1 MRHSEYFVQVALLA
15 QNGDK
20 VAAEK
25 LLREAEHYA
34 QKSVT
39 NHAAL
44 CAKSWAWYLKNPD
57 NAIRCLL
64 EAECNNSDVRSLLE
78 IADTYIE
85 LALHETACKRC
96 IKKAMLAA
104 TDEEGTMRI
113 QEFFSKHSQYKKLKT
128 KGEKW
133 KNLFKKL

>member
-1 MRHSEYFVQVALLA
+1 MRYSEYFVQVALS
-15 QNGDK
+15 
-20 VAAEK
+20 AEK
-25 LLREAEHYA
+25 GDVVEAERLLREAERYS

-44 CAKSWAWYLKNPD
+44 CAKSWLWFLKNPE
-57 NAIRCLL
+57 NAVRCLL

-96 IKKAMLAA
+96 IKKAILAA
-104 TDEEGTMRI
+104 TDEEDSMRL
-113 QEFFSKHSQYKKLKT
+113 QEFFSKHSQYKQI
-128 KGEKW
+128 E
-133 KNLFKKL
+133 NER

>member
-1 MRHSEYFVQVALLA
+1 MRYSEYFVQVALLA

-44 CAKSWAWYLKNPD
+44 CAKAWAWFLKNPD

-113 QEFFSKHSQYKKLKT
+113 QEFFSKHSQYKQIA
-128 KGEKW
+128 EEEE
-133 KNLFKKL
+133 NA

>member
-1 MRHSEYFVQVALLA
+1 MKFSDYFIQVALLA
-15 QNGDK
+15 EKGDFLE
-20 VAAEK
+20 AEH
-25 LLREAEHYA
+25 LLREAERYS
-34 QKSVT
+34 QKSIT

-78 IADTYIE
+78 IAETYIE

-96 IKKAMLAA
+96 IKKAMLTA
-104 TDEEGTMRI
+104 TDEEDQMRL
-113 QEFFSKHSQYKKLKT
+113 QEFFSKYSQYKKI
-128 KGEKW
+128 E
-133 KNLFKKL
+133 NES

>member
-1 MRHSEYFVQVALLA
+1 MRFSEYFVQVALLA
-15 QNGDK
+15 EKGD
-20 VAAEK
+20 VVEAER
-25 LLREAEHYA
+25 LLREAERYS

-57 NAIRCLL
+57 NAVRCLL

-104 TDEEGTMRI
+104 VDEEGAMRL
-113 QEFFSKHSQYKKLKT
+113 QEFFSKHSQYKPIAMENT
-128 KGEKW
+128 NG
-133 KNLFKKL
+133 

>member
-1 MRHSEYFVQVALLA
+1 MRYSEYFVQVALLA
-15 QNGDK
+15 EKGD
-20 VAAEK
+20 VVEAER
-25 LLREAEHYA
+25 LLREAERYS

-96 IKKAMLAA
+96 IKKAILAA
-104 TDEEGTMRI
+104 TDEEGSMRI
-113 QEFFSKHSQYKKLKT
+113 QEFFSKHSQYKPIAMENT
-128 KGEKW
+128 NG
-133 KNLFKKL
+133 

>member
-1 MRHSEYFVQVALLA
+1 MRFSEYFVQVALLA
-15 QNGDK
+15 EKGD
-20 VAAEK
+20 VVEAER
-25 LLREAEHYA
+25 LLREAERYS

-78 IADTYIE
+78 IAETYIE
-85 LALHETACKRC
+85 LELHETACKRC
-96 IKKAMLAA
+96 IKKAILAA
-104 TDEEGTMRI
+104 TDEEGKMRL
-113 QEFFSKHSQYKKLKT
+113 QEFFSKYSNYKKIVEGT
-128 KGEKW
+128 EDD
-133 KNLFKKL
+133 

>member
-1 MRHSEYFVQVALLA
+1 MRFSEYFVQVALLA
-15 QNGDK
+15 EKGD
-20 VAAEK
+20 VVEAER
-25 LLREAEHYA
+25 LLREAERYS

-96 IKKAMLAA
+96 IKKAILAA
-104 TDEEGTMRI
+104 TDEEDQMRL
-113 QEFFSKHSQYKKLKT
+113 QEFFTKHSLYKKI
-128 KGEKW
+128 E
-133 KNLFKKL
+133 NER

>member
-1 MRHSEYFVQVALLA
+1 MRYSEYFVQVALLA

-44 CAKSWAWYLKNPD
+44 CAKAWRWYLDNPD
-57 NAIRCLL
+57 NAIL
-64 EAECNNSDVRSLLE
+64 
-78 IADTYIE
+78 
-85 LALHETACKRC
+85 
-96 IKKAMLAA
+96 
-104 TDEEGTMRI
+104 MRR
-113 QEFFSKHSQYKKLKT
+113 F
-128 KGEKW
+128 EKYE
-133 KNLFKKL
+133 

>member
-1 MRHSEYFVQVALLA
+1 MRYSEYFEQIALLA
-15 QNGDK
+15 EKGD
-20 VAAEK
+20 VVEAER
-25 LLREAEHYA
+25 LLREAERYSL
-34 QKSVT
+34 KSIT

-44 CAKSWAWYLKNPD
+44 CAKAWAWYLKNPD

-64 EAECNNSDVRSLLE
+64 EAECNHSDDVRSLLE
-78 IADTYIE
+78 IAETYIE

-113 QEFFSKHSQYKKLKT
+113 QEFFSKHSQYKKI
-128 KGEKW
+128 E
-133 KNLFKKL
+133 NER

>member
-1 MRHSEYFVQVALLA
+1 MRFSEYFVQLALLA
-15 QNGDK
+15 EKGD
-20 VAAEK
+20 VVEAER
-25 LLREAEHYA
+25 LLREAERYS

-44 CAKSWAWYLKNPD
+44 CAKSWLWYLKNPD

-78 IADTYIE
+78 IAETYIE
-85 LALHETACKRC
+85 LELHETACKRC
-96 IKKAMLAA
+96 IKKAILAA

-113 QEFFSKHSQYKKLKT
+113 QEFFSKHSQYKKI
-128 KGEKW
+128 E
-133 KNLFKKL
+133 NER

>member
-1 MRHSEYFVQVALLA
+1 MRYSEYFVQVALLA

-25 LLREAEHYA
+25 LLREAEKYSL
-34 QKSVT
+34 KSIT

-44 CAKSWAWYLKNPD
+44 CAKAWLWYLDNPD

-78 IADTYIE
+78 IAETYIE
-85 LALHETACKRC
+85 LALHEFACRRC
-96 IKKAMLAA
+96 IKKALAA
-104 TDEEGTMRI
+104 ADDEEGKMRL
-113 QEFFSKHSQYKKLKT
+113 QEFFVKHSNSRQITEGLSDA
-128 KGEKW
+128 
-133 KNLFKKL
+133 

>member
-1 MRHSEYFVQVALLA
+1 MRYSEYFVQVALLA

-20 VAAEK
+20 VTAEK
-25 LLREAEHYA
+25 LLREAECYS

-44 CAKSWAWYLKNPD
+44 CAKAWLWYLDNPD

-78 IADTYIE
+78 IAETYIE
-85 LALHETACKRC
+85 LALHEFACRRC
-96 IKKAMLAA
+96 IKKALAA
-104 TDEEGTMRI
+104 ADDEEGKMRL
-113 QEFFSKHSQYKKLKT
+113 QEFFVKHSHYRQIT
-128 KGEKW
+128 TGRG
-133 KNLFKKL
+133 NA

>member
-1 MRHSEYFVQVALLA
+1 MRFSEYFVQVALLA
-15 QNGDK
+15 EKGDT
-20 VAAEK
+20 VEAER
-25 LLREAEHYA
+25 LLREAERYS
-34 QKSVT
+34 QKSVA

-85 LALHETACKRC
+85 LALHEAACKRC

-113 QEFFSKHSQYKKLKT
+113 QEFFSKHSQYKKI
-128 KGEKW
+128 E
-133 KNLFKKL
+133 NER

>member
-1 MRHSEYFVQVALLA
+1 MRFSEYFVQVALLA
-15 QNGDK
+15 EKGD
-20 VAAEK
+20 VVEAER
-25 LLREAEHYA
+25 LLREAERYS

-78 IADTYIE
+78 IAETYIE

-104 TDEEGTMRI
+104 TDEEDSMRL
-113 QEFFSKHSQYKKLKT
+113 QEFFSKHSQYKQI
-128 KGEKW
+128 E
-133 KNLFKKL
+133 NER

>member
-1 MRHSEYFVQVALLA
+1 MRFSEYFVQVALLA
-15 QNGDK
+15 EKGD
-20 VAAEK
+20 VVEAER
-25 LLREAEHYA
+25 LLREAERYS

-57 NAIRCLL
+57 NAVRCLL

-78 IADTYIE
+78 IAETYIE

-104 TDEEGTMRI
+104 TDEEDSMRL
-113 QEFFSKHSQYKKLKT
+113 QEFFTKHSQYKPIAMENT
-128 KGEKW
+128 NG
-133 KNLFKKL
+133 

>member
-1 MRHSEYFVQVALLA
+1 MRYSEYFVQVALLA
-15 QNGDK
+15 EKGDA
-20 VAAEK
+20 VEAER
-25 LLREAEHYA
+25 LLREAERYSL
-34 QKSVT
+34 KSIT

-44 CAKSWAWYLKNPD
+44 CAKSWLWYLKNPD
-57 NAIRCLL
+57 NAVRCLL

-78 IADTYIE
+78 IAETYIE

-113 QEFFSKHSQYKKLKT
+113 QEFFSKHSQYKKI
-128 KGEKW
+128 E
-133 KNLFKKL
+133 NER